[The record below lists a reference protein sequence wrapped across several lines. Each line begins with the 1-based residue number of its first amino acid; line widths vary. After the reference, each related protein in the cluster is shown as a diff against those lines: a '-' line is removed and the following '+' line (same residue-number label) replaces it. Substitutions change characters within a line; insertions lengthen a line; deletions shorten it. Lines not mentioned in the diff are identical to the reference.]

1 MESFINTDTITD
13 DEELLEA
20 LKHNNKVS
28 SSMKQEIK
36 EIEKLDEANKNMTFK
51 KEKQC
56 FEENDEYD
64 EVLDEDMD
72 YLYYYEPIKEIREDI
87 SIDELEK
94 LIKENLPSKN
104 NPNCFKIISRM
115 MAEILKEIMEYE
127 EIKSDSIG
135 EEEIIEETQKLIDL
149 DKRKINF
156 IRNAEEKS
164 KNEDEVKENN
174 LYFLKTTSGNIY
186 CLNDLDKI
194 KNEYY
199 EGFEELFR
207 SIKDGTFKGAKRRF
221 KEKVI
226 GDIVTIDDYAH
237 HPTEVKVTIKGAR
250 QKYPDKEIVAILKT
264 HTLSRTKEMA
274 NEFAEALKLADKAYI
289 MDVGVDRE
297 EVGYDD
303 VTYKI
308 IQEKV
313 PGCEYMSL
321 ALVDKLL
328 KHKNA
333 VMIFMSSKDIYV
345 LQEKYEKLLEGEQ

>member
-28 SSMKQEIK
+28 FSMKQEIK

-51 KEKQC
+51 KEKQR

-72 YLYYYEPIKEIREDI
+72 CLYYYEPIKEIREDI
-87 SIDELEK
+87 SITELEK
-94 LIKENLPSKN
+94 IIKENLPSKN

-174 LYFLKTTSGNIY
+174 LYFFKTTSGNIY

-199 EGFEELFR
+199 EGFEELFK
-207 SIKDGTFKGAKRRF
+207 SIKD
-221 KEKVI
+221 
-226 GDIVTIDDYAH
+226 
-237 HPTEVKVTIKGAR
+237 
-250 QKYPDKEIVAILKT
+250 
-264 HTLSRTKEMA
+264 
-274 NEFAEALKLADKAYI
+274 
-289 MDVGVDRE
+289 
-297 EVGYDD
+297 
-303 VTYKI
+303 
-308 IQEKV
+308 
-313 PGCEYMSL
+313 
-321 ALVDKLL
+321 
-328 KHKNA
+328 
-333 VMIFMSSKDIYV
+333 
-345 LQEKYEKLLEGEQ
+345 